1 MELDLG
7 GGQPL
12 KVFTRAL
19 QTLSRIGD
27 DLDFSCTSARLSI
40 STVNSSRTAFGIV
53 HFYPRFFGLYEVQGR
68 QAQLYDSVGTDARTS
83 KEKPFKFS
91 LAGRALLSALRPR
104 AANSVE
110 TCAISVTDSDDPNG
124 RRAEEGIESGECR
137 IHIYLHCQHNV
148 RKHHSLPYSHPSV
161 QNWAR
166 FDVSS
171 CTSTWTASSRVLK
184 EWTDHFHLRTT
195 GGGNASATNE
205 ITFYMT
211 KEDCR
216 LRSFN
221 DGEGALS
228 TKSSHHGENFQE
240 RAIATELAVDVGDF
254 DEYKIGNA
262 QETDSQEF
270 EPTAEGDEEV
280 VVTFALKEFK
290 AIIAL
295 SAPSASS
302 SSSSSHSHVPAPSL
316 PLTAHFTTGGRP
328 IMFHLPS
335 STGSAG
341 AWEARWVV
349 ATTDYDSGGGTA
361 VGNKGSGAVKR
372 EKSESVPAPAA
383 GRKEKGKGKEKA
395 LFIPP
400 ATPTP
405 RQQDDEDDLYGAEG
419 DFGGLYDGGPGFED
433 EEAAWAEIDKLSQ
446 MASQRQQDRRV
457 QSTMG
462 AGVAWQGG
470 GGGGEEW
477 EFEGTEGVQASAAEA
492 AKGTQL
498 GPTQKGVGG
507 IARGWGAGGSGADEE
522 DERAARQPRWNLLG
536 DG

>member
-68 QAQLYDSVGTDARTS
+68 QAQRDDSVGTDARTPR
-83 KEKPFKFS
+83 EKPFKFS
-91 LAGRALLSALRPR
+91 LAGKALLSALRPR

-110 TCAISVTDSDDPNG
+110 TCAISVTDSDDPNR

-184 EWTDHFHLRTT
+184 EWTDHFHLRTA
-195 GGGNASATNE
+195 GGGNASATDE

-211 KEDCR
+211 KDECR

-295 SAPSASS
+295 SAPSAPST
-302 SSSSSHSHVPAPSL
+302 SSSSHSHASAPSL
-316 PLTAHFTTGGRP
+316 PLTAHFTSGGRP

-349 ATTDYDSGGGTA
+349 ATTDYDSGGGTTG
-361 VGNKGSGAVKR
+361 VKKGSGAVKR
-372 EKSESVPAPAA
+372 EKSESVAAPAA
-383 GRKEKGKGKEKA
+383 AARKDKGKGKEKA
-395 LFIPP
+395 LFNPP
-400 ATPTP
+400 ATPAGQ
-405 RQQDDEDDLYGAEG
+405 QQDDEDDLYGAAG
-419 DFGGLYDGGPGFED
+419 DLGGFDDGGAGFED
-433 EEAAWAEIDKLSQ
+433 EEAAWAEIDRLSQ
-446 MASQRQQDRRV
+446 MATQQQQEHRAQGTR
-457 QSTMG
+457 
-462 AGVAWQGG
+462 GVSVASQGG
-470 GGGGEEW
+470 GGGEDW
-477 EFEGTEGVQASAAEA
+477 EFEGMEGGQASAPDAT
-492 AKGTQL
+492 KGTQL
-498 GPTQKGVGG
+498 GPTQKGGGGKVGG
-507 IARGWGAGGSGADEE
+507 WVGGGEAAAEE
-522 DERAARQPRWNLLG
+522 DERAAKKPRWNLLG